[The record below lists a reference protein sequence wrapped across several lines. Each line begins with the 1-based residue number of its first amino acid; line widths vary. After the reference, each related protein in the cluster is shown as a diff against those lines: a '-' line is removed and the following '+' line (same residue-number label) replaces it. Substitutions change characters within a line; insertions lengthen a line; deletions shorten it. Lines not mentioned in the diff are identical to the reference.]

1 MLHLLEVWDMRTAF
15 SPASSFVEGFVKAGP
30 GDQVATFGPKF
41 VRFVRTDVPIG
52 ERVVAR
58 RNV

>member
-1 MLHLLEVWDMRTAF
+1 MRTAF

-41 VRFVRTDVPIG
+41 VRFVRTDVPIS